1 MDSPQQIG
9 EFAAAFGLNP
19 KTVRYYERIGLL
31 PEPERSA
38 AGYRLYCARDHDRMT
53 FVLKAKRVG
62 FALEEIRE
70 VLSLRADGVR
80 PCEHVLA
87 LIGEKIVAIDAQM
100 RSLRDLQREL
110 VDLKREAL
118 EPTGCSG
125 AVCGIIE
132 EHEVGRA

>member
-31 PEPERSA
+31 PEPERSP
-38 AGYRLYCARDHDRMT
+38 AGYRLYGNRDHDRMA
-53 FVLKAKRVG
+53 FVVKAKRVG

-70 VLSLRADGVR
+70 VLSLRADGKR
-80 PCEHVLA
+80 PCARVLA
-87 LIGEKIVAIDAQM
+87 LVDEKIAAIDTQLRA
-100 RSLRDLQREL
+100 LRDLQAEL
-110 VDLKREAL
+110 ADLKREAS
-118 EPTGCSG
+118 EPIERSG

-132 EHEVGRA
+132 EHEPGRA